1 MKHPKTSPKPS
12 PKPSP
17 KGKASIKAKAS
28 RKASSKAPTSTSDL
42 LRLKQVERIQLSID
56 RERGA
61 LISRDLVRTEWE
73 KHIVKFFQILDKS
86 IDGHIY
92 NSVVKEMKSYLRDIY
107 KP

>member
-12 PKPSP
+12 PKANP
-17 KGKASIKAKAS
+17 SIKASPKAS
-28 RKASSKAPTSTSDL
+28 PKAPIKAPTSTSDL

-61 LISRDLVRTEWE
+61 LIPRDLVRDEWT
-73 KHIVKFFQILDKS
+73 KHLNKLFEILDKS
-86 IDGHIY
+86 LDRGIY
-92 NSVVKEMKSYLRDIY
+92 NAVAKELKSYLRDIY